1 MNSETRVVIASE
13 ANIQIR
19 SIQDVPDVIGAVF
32 RADGLLLSEL
42 ELSPEFFDLSTG
54 IAGELFQKFTN
65 YQIRAGI
72 VLENPNSY
80 GERFSE
86 LVFEHQN
93 HNLIRFFDSVEA
105 ARTWLENA

>member
-1 MNSETRVVIASE
+1 MNPATRVVIASE
-13 ANIQIR
+13 ANIKIQ
-19 SIQDVPDVIGAVF
+19 SIQAVQDVLGAVYG
-32 RADGLLLSEL
+32 ADGLLLTEN
-42 ELSPEFFDLSTG
+42 ELSLEFFDLRTG

-93 HNLIRFFDSVEA
+93 HKLIRFFDSIEA

>member
-1 MNSETRVVIASE
+1 MNPATRVVIASE
-13 ANIQIR
+13 ANIKIR

-32 RADGLLLSEL
+32 GADGLLLSEL

-54 IAGELFQKFTN
+54 IAGEFFQKFTN
-65 YQIRAGI
+65 YQIRVGI
-72 VLENPNSY
+72 VLEHPEAY
-80 GERFSE
+80 GQRFNE
-86 LVFEHQN
+86 LILEHRR